1 MPVQMDD
8 ATVTESPKASRIDS
22 DRLLTPAFGLLVMAH
37 FLQAL
42 AYASML
48 LLPLYL
54 QHLGASHTVIGMVMA
69 TAAVSGLLL
78 RPVVG
83 WALDTLGRKPT
94 LITCTILTAGSIW
107 LIAFVDRIGPLIY
120 IQRALLGI
128 GLGGLF
134 TAYFTFA
141 ADLIPESRRTEG
153 LALFGVSGL
162 LPLLINPFADQL
174 ALAPADL
181 RWFLPIVGIAVAH
194 SLLFHVTL
202 REPSS
207 GGVARAKLN
216 ARVVLRALR
225 HPALWPT
232 WLATTVFSSLV
243 AVFMTFATV
252 TAESRGV
259 ATPASLWLSY
269 ALGAAAV
276 RLFGGRL
283 PDRIGPSNMVAPALG
298 IYIIGAFLAA
308 EAHTFQQFLTAALCA
323 GIGHGYCFPV
333 LTSQVVTR
341 TPLAFRGSS
350 LAMFT
355 ALWGLSELLVSPSF
369 GVIADVYGEM
379 FMFWLAGTVGVVA
392 LCAWMALEHPQGP
405 KSRQP
410 ASS

>member
-1 MPVQMDD
+1 MARANP
-8 ATVTESPKASRIDS
+8 AESSRSRSFDS
-22 DRLLTPAFGLLVMAH
+22 DRLLTPAFGLLVIAH

-54 QHLGASHTVIGMVMA
+54 QHLGANHAVIGMVMA

-94 LITCTILTAGSIW
+94 LVTCTILTAGSIW

-120 IQRALLGI
+120 MQRALLGI
-128 GLGGLF
+128 GVGGLF

-174 ALAPADL
+174 ELAPADL
-181 RWFLPIVGIAVAH
+181 RWFLPIIGIAVAL
-194 SLLFHVTL
+194 SLLFL
-202 REPSS
+202 IPLQEPISQ
-207 GGVARAKLN
+207 GKTRVKLDV
-216 ARVVLRALR
+216 RVVLRALQ

-232 WLATTVFSSLV
+232 WLATIAFSSLV

-252 TAESRGV
+252 TAVSRGV
-259 ATPASLWLSY
+259 SKPASLWLSY

-276 RLFGGRL
+276 RLLGGRL
-283 PDRIGPSNMVAPALG
+283 PDRLGPSNMVAPALG
-298 IYIIGAFLAA
+298 IYIIGVFLAA
-308 EAHTFQQFLTAALCA
+308 EARSFQQFLTAALCA

-341 TPLAFRGSS
+341 TPLAFRGSA

-355 ALWGLSELLVSPSF
+355 ALWGLSELIVTPSF
-369 GVIADVYGEM
+369 GVIADHYGEM
-379 FMFWLAGTVGVVA
+379 FMFWLAGTIAVVA
-392 LCAWMALEHPQGP
+392 LCGWLVLEHTQGP
-405 KSRQP
+405 KAGQTENR
-410 ASS
+410 